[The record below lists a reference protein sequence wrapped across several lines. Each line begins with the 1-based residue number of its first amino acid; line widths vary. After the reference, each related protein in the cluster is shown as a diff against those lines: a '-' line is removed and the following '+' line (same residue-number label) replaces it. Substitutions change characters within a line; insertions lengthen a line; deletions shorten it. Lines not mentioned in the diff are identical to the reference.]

1 MYTINTI
8 EDLIHVLDEKP
19 EWIDALR
26 ARLLTP
32 ELLDLPEKF
41 TEFVAEMNTFV
52 AETNK
57 FVAEMNKF
65 VAKMNAFVAKVDKF
79 IEATNKQFEAMNKQ
93 FEAMNKRMDKVEGRL
108 DKGGGRLDKVED
120 RLDKVESRLEKVEH
134 RLDKVESRL
143 EKVEHRLDK
152 IESRLD
158 KVEHRLDK
166 IESRLDK
173 IESRLDRL
181 ETSVG
186 VLKGGHARTSAIR
199 NAALIAHD
207 MGFDL
212 VGTLSQQKI
221 ISLIHPHDAADIPRN
236 ERRSFYS
243 ADLIMEAAGQDGET
257 CYIAVEISF
266 TANGRDTRRAI
277 RNAAFLT
284 RFTGKRAY
292 AVVAGMYKDNRIQNT
307 IESGDVFWFQ
317 LDAEDLEVE

>member
-93 FEAMNKRMDKVEGRL
+93 FEAMNKRMDRL
-108 DKGGGRLDKVED
+108 GN
-120 RLDKVESRLEKVEH
+120 
-134 RLDKVESRL
+134 
-143 EKVEHRLDK
+143 
-152 IESRLD
+152 
-158 KVEHRLDK
+158 
-166 IESRLDK
+166 
-173 IESRLDRL
+173 
-181 ETSVG
+181 SVG

-207 MGFDL
+207 MGFDM
-212 VGTLSQQKI
+212 VGIVSRQKI
-221 ISLIHPHDAADIPRN
+221 ISLIHTHNAADIPRN

-292 AVVAGMYKDNRIQNT
+292 AVVAGMYKDNRIQST

>member
-57 FVAEMNKF
+57 FVAEMNAFVAETNKFVAEMNKF

-79 IEATNKQFEAMNKQ
+79 IEATNKQFEAMNK
-93 FEAMNKRMDKVEGRL
+93 RMENVEGRL
-108 DKGGGRLDKVED
+108 DKGEGRLDSI
-120 RLDKVESRLEKVEH
+120 DK
-134 RLDKVESRL
+134 
-143 EKVEHRLDK
+143 
-152 IESRLD
+152 
-158 KVEHRLDK
+158 
-166 IESRLDK
+166 
-173 IESRLDRL
+173 RLDRL
-181 ETSVG
+181 ENSVG

-207 MGFDL
+207 MGFDM
-212 VGTLSQQKI
+212 VGIVSRQKI
-221 ISLIHPHDAADIPRN
+221 ISLIHTHNAADIPRN

-292 AVVAGMYKDNRIQNT
+292 AVVAGMYKDNRIQST

>member
-52 AETNK
+52 AE
-57 FVAEMNKF
+57 MNKF

-79 IEATNKQFEAMNKQ
+79 IEATNKQFEAMNK
-93 FEAMNKRMDKVEGRL
+93 RLDKIEGRL
-108 DKGGGRLDKVED
+108 DKG
-120 RLDKVESRLEKVEH
+120 
-134 RLDKVESRL
+134 
-143 EKVEHRLDK
+143 
-152 IESRLD
+152 
-158 KVEHRLDK
+158 
-166 IESRLDK
+166 
-173 IESRLDRL
+173 ESRLDRL

-212 VGTLSQQKI
+212 VGIVSQQKI

-243 ADLIMEAAGQDGET
+243 ADLIMETAGQDGET

-266 TANGRDTRRAI
+266 TANGRDTRRAL

-292 AVVAGMYKDNRIQNT
+292 AVVAGMYKDNRIQST

>member
-79 IEATNKQFEAMNKQ
+79 IEATNKQFEAMNK
-93 FEAMNKRMDKVEGRL
+93 RM
-108 DKGGGRLDKVED
+108 
-120 RLDKVESRLEKVEH
+120 
-134 RLDKVESRL
+134 
-143 EKVEHRLDK
+143 
-152 IESRLD
+152 
-158 KVEHRLDK
+158 
-166 IESRLDK
+166 
-173 IESRLDRL
+173 DRL

-207 MGFDL
+207 MGFDM
-212 VGTLSQQKI
+212 VGIVSRQKI
-221 ISLIHPHDAADIPRN
+221 ISLIHTHNAADIPRN

-292 AVVAGMYKDNRIQNT
+292 AVVAGMYKDNRIQST